1 MCCWLDLKVITRLA
15 ERLMNIHIYIYIVNS
30 TSLHITSIKND
41 WLNDVTNLHTT
52 STCGSGKLGWVGRFV
67 VLALVAFGCGQPNL
81 GRGDLVLRS
90 CFAWKGL
97 PVILATDLREKGS

>member
-1 MCCWLDLKVITRLA
+1 M
-15 ERLMNIHIYIYIVNS
+15 NS

-67 VLALVAFGCGQPNL
+67 VLALVVAFGCGQPNL